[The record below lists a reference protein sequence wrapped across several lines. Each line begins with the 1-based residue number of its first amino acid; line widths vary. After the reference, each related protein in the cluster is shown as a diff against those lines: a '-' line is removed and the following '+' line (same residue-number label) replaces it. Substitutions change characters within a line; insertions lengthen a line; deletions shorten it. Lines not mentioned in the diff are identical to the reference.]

1 VPRAAFDRESIA
13 RIPDEPGI
21 YQFLD
26 DGGKVIYVGKAAEL
40 RTRVRA
46 YLNQTDKRQFVQHIA
61 SCARAVEFVVTGSVK
76 DALLLENNLI
86 KQHAPRF
93 NIRLR
98 DDKTY
103 FSLKLDLKAEWPR
116 LVIVRR
122 RKKEDAL
129 FFGPYTSA
137 QSCRRTI
144 QYLNSLFPIRTCP
157 DSVLYNRTRP
167 CLNHEIGRCVAPCV
181 GLTTADEYRAIL
193 DRVVRFLS
201 GHDREVLAEVEAE
214 MKAAAGRMDFER
226 AAELRD
232 RLAAMR
238 ETVERPIVARRGGRD
253 RDVIGTFDT
262 DESVVI
268 AVLHVQ
274 DGVLAHTDNY
284 TVRKLGTSQEILGSF
299 LGQYYTS
306 ERPLPPEILLPAEC
320 DDLDLYREILRERGS
335 AGVDLVIPERGE
347 GLRLVRIAER
357 NAELSHRER
366 EEDAEQGL
374 EVLDGLQAALRL
386 VHPPRRIECYDISH
400 LAGAQVVGSGVS
412 FVLGKPAKALYR
424 HYRLRDVQRNDDFA
438 ALEEVL
444 RRRLRRGIDEGD
456 LPDLVIV
463 DGGRPQ
469 VLRAVQVFR
478 ELRVS
483 DVDLIGLAKARSG
496 DRPAGSLTGFER
508 VVLSETDDPVILRQD
523 SPELLLLMR
532 VRDEAHRFAIQYN
545 RRLRRKEAV
554 SSVLELIP
562 GIGAKRARAL
572 LSHFGSLAAVKTASP
587 EALTAVSGMTGAA
600 AEALRTFFSEHR
612 DSGVD
617 RDGTSVA

>member
-1 VPRAAFDRESIA
+1 MPRAAFDKEAIGL
-13 RIPDEPGI
+13 IPAEPGI

-26 DGGKVIYVGKAAEL
+26 RAGKVIYVGKAAEL
-40 RTRVRA
+40 RGRIRQ
-46 YLNQTDKRQFVQHIA
+46 YLNLTDRRPFVEHIA
-61 SCARAVEFVVTGSVK
+61 RTASAVDFVVTGSVK

-86 KQHAPRF
+86 KQHNPRF

-122 RKKEDAL
+122 RKKEDVL
-129 FFGPYTSA
+129 YFGPYTSA
-137 QSCRRTI
+137 QACRRTI
-144 QYLNSLFPIRTCP
+144 QYLNSLFPVRTCP

-181 GLTTADEYRAIL
+181 GLTTREEYAGIL
-193 DRVVRFLS
+193 ERVVRFLS

-214 MKAAAGRMDFER
+214 MNAASARMDFER

-238 ETVERPIVARRGGRD
+238 KTVERPIVARRGGKA
-253 RDVIGTFDT
+253 RDVIGAYDAG
-262 DESVVI
+262 ESVVI

-274 DGVLAHTDNY
+274 DGVLAHTDHY
-284 TVRKLGTSQEILGSF
+284 TVKKVGTLSEILGAF
-299 LGQYYTS
+299 LGQYYAG
-306 ERPLPPEILLPAEC
+306 ERPVPPEILLPAEC
-320 DDLDLYREILRERGS
+320 DDLDLYREVLRDRGGG
-335 AGVDLVIPERGE
+335 GVELHIPERGE

-366 EEDAEQGL
+366 EDDEERGL
-374 EVLDGLQAALRL
+374 EVLEKLQASLRL

-400 LAGAQVVGSGVS
+400 LGGAQVVGSGVS
-412 FVLGKPAKALYR
+412 FVMGKAVKALYR

-444 RRRLRRGIDEGD
+444 RRRIRRGLAEGD
-456 LPDLVIV
+456 LPDLIVV

-469 VLRAVQVFR
+469 VLRALQVFR
-478 ELRVS
+478 DMKLS
-483 DVDLIGLAKARSG
+483 DVDLIGLAKARSESRG
-496 DRPAGSLTGFER
+496 GGPMSGFER
-508 VVLSETDDPVILRQD
+508 VVLCDSDDPILLGAD

-532 VRDEAHRFAIQYN
+532 LRDEAHRFAIQYN

-562 GIGAKRARAL
+562 GVGVKRARAL
-572 LSHFGSLAAVKTASP
+572 LTHFGTLAAVKSAAV
-587 EALTAVSGMTGAA
+587 EALAAAPGMTRPV
-600 AEALRTFFSEHR
+600 AEALVRFFDEHR
-612 DSGVD
+612 ESGLD
-617 RDGTSVA
+617 HGGTSVA

>member
-1 VPRAAFDRESIA
+1 MPRAEFTSEAVGK
-13 RIPDEPGI
+13 IPTEAGV

-26 DGGKVIYVGKAAEL
+26 EAGKVVYVGKAVDL
-40 RTRVRA
+40 RSRVRQ
-46 YLNQTDKRQFVQHIA
+46 YLNQTDQRPFVAHIA
-61 SCARAVEFVVTGSVK
+61 RCARSIDFVATGSVK
-76 DALLLENNLI
+76 DALLLENSLI
-86 KQHAPRF
+86 KQHGPRF

-122 RKKEDAL
+122 RKKEDVL
-129 FFGPYTSA
+129 YFGPYTSA
-137 QSCRRTI
+137 QACRRTI

-157 DSVLYNRTRP
+157 DSVLYNRSRP
-167 CLNHEIGRCVAPCV
+167 CLHHEIGRCVAPCV
-181 GLTTADEYRAIL
+181 PGHTTPEDYRAIL

-201 GHDREVLAEVEAE
+201 GRDREVLDEVEAE
-214 MKAAAGRMDFER
+214 MKAAALRMDYER

-238 ETVERPIVARRGGRD
+238 ETVERPVVARRGGRD
-253 RDVIGTFDT
+253 RDVIGMFDAG
-262 DESVVI
+262 ESVAV
-268 AVLHVQ
+268 AVLHVR
-274 DGVLAHTDNY
+274 DGVLAHTDHF
-284 TVRKLGTSQEILGSF
+284 TLKKLGEPAEILGSF
-299 LGQYYTS
+299 LGQYYGG

-320 DDLDLYREILRERGS
+320 DDLELYREALHGRGGER
-335 AGVDLVIPERGE
+335 VELVIPERGE

-366 EEDAEQGL
+366 EDETEQGM
-374 EVLDGLQAALRL
+374 ETLDRLQTALRL
-386 VHPPRRIECYDISH
+386 VNPPRRIECYDISH

-424 HYRLRDVQRNDDFA
+424 HYRLREVQRNDDFA

-444 RRRLRRGIDEGD
+444 RRRLKRGLAEGD

-469 VLRAVQVFR
+469 VTRALQTFR
-478 ELRVS
+478 ELKVPG
-483 DVDLIGLAKARSG
+483 VDLVGLAKARPERG
-496 DRPAGSLTGFER
+496 RGGLIAFER
-508 VVLSETDDPVILRQD
+508 VVPAEGEDPIILRPD

-532 VRDEAHRFAIQYN
+532 IRDEAHRFAIQYN

-562 GIGAKRARAL
+562 GIGAKRTRAL
-572 LSHFGSLAAVKTASP
+572 LGHFGSLAAVKSAAIEDLAKAP
-587 EALTAVSGMTGAA
+587 GMTAPA
-600 AEALRTFFSEHR
+600 AEALKLFFDEHR
-612 DSGVD
+612 DSGLD
-617 RDGTSVA
+617 PGA